1 MERAQVIPGWTWRK
15 YGRARDLLLKAGLIE
30 LVHGFVDTA
39 DGRLAAQYK
48 LCWANAVGR
57 GGGGQC

>member
-1 MERAQVIPGWTWRK
+1 
-15 YGRARDLLLKAGLIE
+15 LLKAGLIE

-39 DGRLAAQYK
+39 YGRLPAQYK
-48 LCWANAVGR
+48 LCWASAVGR